1 MSVLYSTLNGS
12 INVDLL
18 IDVSLGFDSNW
29 TYIDAEIRISVDWIN
44 FYAHT
49 QLWIQREFSW

>member
-29 TYIDAEIRISVDWIN
+29 TYIDAEIRSGVDWIN

-49 QLWIQREFSW
+49 QRWIQCEFSW